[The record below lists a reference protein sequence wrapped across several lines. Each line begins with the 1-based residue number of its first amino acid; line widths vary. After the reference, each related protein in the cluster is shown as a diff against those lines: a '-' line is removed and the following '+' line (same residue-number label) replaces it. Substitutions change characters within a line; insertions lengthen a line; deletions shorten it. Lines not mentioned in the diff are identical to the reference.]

1 MIIKQLDVGFALEAA
16 SGMQSA
22 AAILDSLNGL
32 LSGVMV
38 SWLPVVTYGQPA
50 NFALTTD
57 RPARRVFIYRR
68 DYSIDK
74 PIADLKVAANHDPT
88 PTCQSAPG
96 TMTVRSG

>member
-1 MIIKQLDVGFALEAA
+1 MIIKQLDDGSALEAA
-16 SGMQSA
+16 SGMQSVA
-22 AAILDSLNGL
+22 ATLDSLNCL
-32 LSGVMV
+32 LGVTV
-38 SWLPVVTYGQPA
+38 SWLPVVTYGQLA